1 MTAEDTRFRLSG
13 VNPGLIHFGRS
24 HYHGS
29 HEMTQENEH
38 VKVLIAARDS
48 LVTERRDTAL
58 TLSKPYRRGHSEETL
73 DLFTRL
79 QQAIQ
84 AVEEA
89 IKHERVLADL
99 REPPLG
105 AGHV

>member
-1 MTAEDTRFRLSG
+1 
-13 VNPGLIHFGRS
+13 
-24 HYHGS
+24 
-29 HEMTQENEH
+29 MTQENEH
-38 VKVLIAARDS
+38 VKALIAARDS
-48 LVTERRDTAL
+48 LVTERRDTAVA
-58 TLSKPYRRGHSEETL
+58 LSKPYRRGHSEETL

-89 IKHERVLADL
+89 IKHERGLADP

-105 AGHV
+105 AGHVKNKPRRAPG